1 MLKVIQDCSCFALLR
16 LVIAPENSRLSL
28 NQSDAKHFFPRALFS
43 QVDFTLSSLWRLKV
57 FSLPLIDRFDKFG
70 FGFTTLNRRES
81 ALSAPDGYFKAW
93 QIWTCWY
100 SPWLCPR
107 RIVMG
112 TAEETCIVWTEVLL
126 TMVNNTSGNR
136 YALFWSPFFF
146 ASLQQNW
153 KNRRK
158 FKGDTYI
165 WMADGRWDV
174 CDQTLTCEPER
185 KMSDNLNFCVFATN
199 SKIWFILGLLIR
211 TLNLHSSENLIT

>member
-1 MLKVIQDCSCFALLR
+1 MLKVIQDCCGFALLR
-16 LVIAPENSRLSL
+16 LVIAPGNSRLSL
-28 NQSDAKHFFPRALFS
+28 NQSDAKRFFPRALYS

-100 SPWLCPR
+100 VPWLCSR
-107 RIVMG
+107 RTVMG
-112 TAEETCIVWTEVLL
+112 TADETCIVWTEVLL

-146 ASLQQNW
+146 RVVATKLEKSAKVQRRYIHLNGGW
-153 KNRRK
+153 KVGRVWSNSHLWTRK
-158 FKGDTYI
+158 NDVRQFEFLCFCHEFK
-165 WMADGRWDV
+165 
-174 CDQTLTCEPER
+174 
-185 KMSDNLNFCVFATN
+185 
-199 SKIWFILGLLIR
+199 
-211 TLNLHSSENLIT
+211 NLIHTWPFDSYP

>member
-28 NQSDAKHFFPRALFS
+28 NQSDAKRFFPRALYS
-43 QVDFTLSSLWRLKV
+43 QVEFTLSSLWRLKV

-81 ALSAPDGYFKAW
+81 ALSAPVGYFKAW

-100 SPWLCPR
+100 APWLCWR

-112 TAEETCIVWTEVLL
+112 TADETCIVWTEVLL

-146 ASLQQNW
+146 RVVATKLEKSAKVQ
-153 KNRRK
+153 RRYIHLNGGRK
-158 FKGDTYI
+158 VGRVWSNSHLWTRKKDVRQFEFLCFCHEFK
-165 WMADGRWDV
+165 
-174 CDQTLTCEPER
+174 
-185 KMSDNLNFCVFATN
+185 
-199 SKIWFILGLLIR
+199 
-211 TLNLHSSENLIT
+211 NLIHTWPFDSYP

>member
-1 MLKVIQDCSCFALLR
+1 MLKVIQDCFGFALLR

-28 NQSDAKHFFPRALFS
+28 NQSDAKRFFPRALYS

-81 ALSAPDGYFKAW
+81 ALSAPDEYFKAW
-93 QIWTCWY
+93 QIWTCGY
-100 SPWLCPR
+100 VPWLCSR
-107 RIVMG
+107 RTVMG
-112 TAEETCIVWTEVLL
+112 TADETCIVWTEVLL

-153 KNRRK
+153 KKSAKVQRRYTSEWRMEGGTCVIK
-158 FKGDTYI
+158 LSLMNPKERCPTI
-165 WMADGRWDV
+165 WI
-174 CDQTLTCEPER
+174 
-185 KMSDNLNFCVFATN
+185 FAFLPR
-199 SKIWFILGLLIR
+199 IQEFD
-211 TLNLHSSENLIT
+211 

>member
-1 MLKVIQDCSCFALLR
+1 MLKVIQDCSGFALLR

-28 NQSDAKHFFPRALFS
+28 NQSDAKRFFPRALYS

-81 ALSAPDGYFKAW
+81 ALSAPDEYFKAW
-93 QIWTCWY
+93 QIWTCGY
-100 SPWLCPR
+100 VPWLCSR
-107 RIVMG
+107 RTVMG
-112 TAEETCIVWTEVLL
+112 TADETCIVWTEVLL

-153 KNRRK
+153 KNLRK
-158 FKGDTYI
+158 FKGDI
-165 WMADGRWDV
+165 HLNGGWKVGRVWSNSHLWTRKKDV
-174 CDQTLTCEPER
+174 RQFEFLR
-185 KMSDNLNFCVFATN
+185 FCHEF
-199 SKIWFILGLLIR
+199 K
-211 TLNLHSSENLIT
+211 NLINTWPFDSYP